1 MKRLRLLIACLLA
14 CAAGSPARAAERP
27 SVVVV
32 LVDDF
37 GWADPSCY
45 GNAMAKTP
53 NMDRLAREGVRF
65 TQGYVASP
73 ICSPSRCGIIT
84 GQFPAR
90 WKITS
95 FLQTKAGNWPVM
107 MPHREGEQIGDATY
121 PCVNRTPSLASR
133 SMFGVFAI
141 ALP

>member
-1 MKRLRLLIACLLA
+1 MLRLSPITAILLA
-14 CAAGSPARAAERP
+14 TFAPAVSHAAEKP
-27 SVVVV
+27 NVVVV

-37 GWADPSCY
+37 GWGDPACY
-45 GNAMAKTP
+45 GNAVVKTP
-53 NMDRLAREGVRF
+53 NMDRLAKEGVRF

-95 FLQTKAGNWPVM
+95 FLQTTAGNKACEMADFLDPRSEERRVGK
-107 MPHREGEQIGDATY
+107 EGRSRWSSY
-121 PCVNRTPSLASR
+121 P
-133 SMFGVFAI
+133 
-141 ALP
+141 